1 MNGSRLTGGQSPSGP
16 PSALADGP
24 ANVQAEQ
31 AGASIA
37 KPARPT
43 PTLYSFDLNVLVTLR
58 ELIRER
64 NVTRAAERLGVTQP
78 AVSATLSRLRKY
90 FGDELLVRDRGGY
103 RLTPL
108 AASIAEQVDALCAG
122 AERLLAFDREF
133 DPATSEREFTCLMA
147 DYSAAMLGEALSQLM
162 QKEAGRAALHV
173 RMVRES
179 LTTEYVDVIRFI
191 DGMVAPASP
200 FFKTA
205 NMRSV
210 ELFSDRWVCVTSPD
224 NPAIARGSL
233 SLADLAGLPWVAPY
247 YQQGYAGVPISGQL
261 RMLGIQ
267 PRIAV
272 RVESYLAVPY
282 FVPGT
287 DRVALVQE
295 RLARQAADR
304 IALTVLECPAPLEPI
319 TESLWWH
326 ERYEDDQA
334 HRFFRELV
342 QQAARGIGKAPD
354 EVSTRQHKHH

>member
-1 MNGSRLTGGQSPSGP
+1 MNGSRTTDGQGANEPPNVPPNGP
-16 PSALADGP
+16 PSAPVEHDDA
-24 ANVQAEQ
+24 A
-31 AGASIA
+31 IA
-37 KPARPT
+37 RTARPT

-78 AVSATLSRLRKY
+78 AVSATLARLRKY
-90 FGDELLVRDRGGY
+90 FDDELLVRDRGYY

-108 AASIAEQVDALCAG
+108 AVSLVGEVEAVCAG
-122 AERLLAFDREF
+122 AERLLAVGRQF

-147 DYSAAMLGEALSQLM
+147 DYSVAMLGEPLSQLM
-162 QKEAGRAALHV
+162 DEEAPRAALHV

-179 LTTEYVDVIRFI
+179 LTTEYVDLIRFI
-191 DGMVAPASP
+191 DGMVAPSSP
-200 FFKTA
+200 LFKTA
-205 NMRSV
+205 NMRSM
-210 ELFSDRWVCVTSPD
+210 ELFSDRWVCIASPD
-224 NPAIARGSL
+224 NPAIEQGYVT
-233 SLADLAGLPWVAPY
+233 LADLARLPWVAPY

-295 RLARQAADR
+295 RLARQAASR
-304 IALTVLECPAPLEPI
+304 LSLRVLECPTALEPI
-319 TESLWWH
+319 TENLWWH
-326 ERYEDDQA
+326 ERYEDDPA

-342 QQAARGIGKAPD
+342 QRAARRI
-354 EVSTRQHKHH
+354 VSPEK